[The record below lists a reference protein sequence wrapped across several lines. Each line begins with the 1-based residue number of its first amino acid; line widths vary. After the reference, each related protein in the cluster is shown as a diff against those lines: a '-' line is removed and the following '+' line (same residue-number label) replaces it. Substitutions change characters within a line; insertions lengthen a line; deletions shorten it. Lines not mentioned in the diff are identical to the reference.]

1 MSIQEEIEYFA
12 LQKLGVLQD
21 RYNFT
26 APKVKREG
34 WLTRVYSTW
43 KGLAVELEI
52 DWREFDVFLLIVRLE
67 KGRLPKGYYVFSGRE
82 CRVHLINLI
91 ERKGWTI
98 DQTLISRIHSI
109 LLDPRR
115 REATDL
121 QTKIDNYFEL
131 LLSCIDQILVGSYTL
146 FK

>member
-1 MSIQEEIEYFA
+1 MSIHEEIENFT
-12 LQKLGVLQD
+12 LQKFGVFQD

-67 KGRLPKGYYVFSGRE
+67 KGRLPKGYCVSSGRE

-91 ERKGWTI
+91 ERKGWSVN
-98 DQTLISRIHSI
+98 QTLISRIRSI
-109 LLDPRR
+109 SLDPRR

-121 QTKIDNYFEL
+121 QAKIDSYFEL
-131 LLSCIDQILVGSYTL
+131 LLFCIDQILVGSDDL